1 MLGVILAG
9 MCLASACGQATP
21 AAKPA
26 DRTSDRPAEKAGW
39 EATPAARAAALF
51 AGEQCFTRASRAA
64 TLGFTFPVEI
74 AEVKV
79 RGGQRVK
86 AGDLLVRARDE
97 DVVAQRD
104 LQKVI
109 AESDLEIARARATLD
124 QAEVE
129 LAAQEQL
136 KERNR
141 GIAPIEYDR
150 AKATVAVRSAEHELA
165 KLQQRQQRLTLVA
178 REAQLDRYRLR
189 APFDGIVDSV
199 GVDAGDVKRET
210 DAVLRLVSTEP
221 LWMDVPTPTGLTLEM
236 ALKPGDAAWVLLDTP
251 GEPVV
256 RVGRVIEVGAEADP
270 GSSTRRVRVEVA
282 NPAGLPSGMTAWVR
296 FSEPGAAWKSRPQA
310 SAEGRPE
317 MTKGSEPR

>member
-1 MLGVILAG
+1 MRMRTWQTAAAVGLSIGLCAGSLAQTEG
-9 MCLASACGQATP
+9 GT
-21 AAKPA
+21 
-26 DRTSDRPAEKAGW
+26 KAGW
-39 EATPAARAAALF
+39 QPTATARAAAEF
-51 AGEQCFTRASRAA
+51 GGEQCFTRASRAA

-104 LQKVI
+104 LQKI
-109 AESDLEIARARATLD
+109 LADTGLEIARTKATLD

-129 LAAQEQL
+129 LSAQEQL

-141 GIAPIEYDR
+141 GTAPIEYDR
-150 AKATVAVRSAEHELA
+150 AKATVEVRRAEYELA
-165 KLQQRQQRLTLVA
+165 KLQQTQQKLTLVA
-178 REAQLDRYRLR
+178 REAQLERYRIR

-199 GVDAGDVKRET
+199 AVDAGDVKRET
-210 DAVLRLVSTEP
+210 DAVLRLVATEP
-221 LWMDVPTPTGLTLEM
+221 LWMDVPTPTSLTLTLG
-236 ALKPGDAAWVLLDTP
+236 LKAGDAAWVLLDTP
-251 GEPVV
+251 GEPDV

-282 NPAGLPSGMTAWVR
+282 NPAGLPSGITAWVR
-296 FSEPGAAWKSRPQA
+296 FSEP
-310 SAEGRPE
+310 SAEWKQRVAARGDAKNE
-317 MTKGSEPR
+317 AGSVSR